1 MFEKSIKEALKQG
14 VRASINLGSINQ
26 EGASAS
32 IVNKAVQ
39 QSLWKV
45 IKNDFS
51 KKFEGGDLFKDTAT
65 PEEMI
70 QFLNDEL
77 KRAKLAKETND
88 RSQLPQHAPRHVS

>member
-32 IVNKAVQ
+32 IVNKEVQ
-39 QSLWKV
+39 KRLWEV
-45 IKNDFS
+45 IGNDFS
-51 KKFEGGDLFKDTAT
+51 KKFGGGNLFKDTAT

-70 QFLNDEL
+70 
-77 KRAKLAKETND
+77 
-88 RSQLPQHAPRHVS
+88 